1 MPTQTSNV
9 SGHPYGISYA
19 AAGETWKIAKGVD
32 VFGISAGIYSAF
44 ANSTLVNQGEV
55 TGGTAGVLFDPGG
68 LSGSSSLANK
78 ASGLIGGLYGVYV
91 SNVLDSLEID
101 NDGEIVGTSIGI
113 VASGSSAVAVRN
125 TGDIEGATAGIFLL
139 VDSAGASGPLIENSG
154 KIASNQYAVFLQ
166 GSPLLEVKIINH
178 EGGLLRAPL
187 AIVSQLQLDL
197 RNEGKIA
204 GATSL
209 DSGND
214 RVVNKG
220 NIGDLMLGGGDDI
233 FRSKGDKAKAGL
245 INTEDGNDL
254 VVLGHKADK
263 LLFDTFLGA
272 ATNVDTIRK
281 FSPGKDAIFLD
292 EDIFTT
298 ITPGTLAAAEFHKG
312 TAATDPDH
320 RIIYDRK
327 SGALYYDSDGTGVFA
342 QTQFAQFNAGTK
354 LKAADFSVGEY
365 SIVI

>member
-1 MPTQTSNV
+1 M
-9 SGHPYGISYA
+9 
-19 AAGETWKIAKGVD
+19 
-32 VFGISAGIYSAF
+32 
-44 ANSTLVNQGEV
+44 
-55 TGGTAGVLFDPGG
+55 
-68 LSGSSSLANK
+68 
-78 ASGLIGGLYGVYV
+78 
-91 SNVLDSLEID
+91 
-101 NDGEIVGTSIGI
+101 
-113 VASGSSAVAVRN
+113 
-125 TGDIEGATAGIFLL
+125 
-139 VDSAGASGPLIENSG
+139 
-154 KIASNQYAVFLQ
+154 
-166 GSPLLEVKIINH
+166 
-178 EGGLLRAPL
+178 
-187 AIVSQLQLDL
+187 
-197 RNEGKIA
+197 
-204 GATSL
+204 
-209 DSGND
+209 
-214 RVVNKG
+214 
-220 NIGDLMLGGGDDI
+220 
-233 FRSKGDKAKAGL
+233 
-245 INTEDGNDL
+245 
-254 VVLGHKADK
+254 LGHKADK